1 MRVKHRTISCL
12 NYAFYRQ
19 VILMATQVLV
29 GSKFQAVQDGM
40 MLPLTCSLGMQGLR
54 TYALYCKS
62 KGVAALMLGVGLV
75 LVSLSI
81 VSSGLRYNDT

>member
-1 MRVKHRTISCL
+1 MRVKYQTFSCL

-29 GSKFQAVQDGM
+29 GSKFQVAPNGM
-40 MLPLTCSLGMQGLR
+40 MHLLTRSLGMQGLR

-62 KGVAALMLGVGLV
+62 KGVAALMLGVGVV
-75 LVSLSI
+75 LISLSI
-81 VSSGLRYNDT
+81 VSSGLQ

>member
-1 MRVKHRTISCL
+1 MRVKHQTFSCL

-29 GSKFQAVQDGM
+29 GSKFQAAPNDM
-40 MLPLTCSLGMQGLR
+40 MPLLTYSLGMQGLR

-62 KGVAALMLGVGLV
+62 KGVAALMLGVGVV
-75 LVSLSI
+75 LISLSI
-81 VSSGLRYNDT
+81 VSSGLQ